1 MQMCTAVHAVIHRV
15 KRGKLKPGIHA
26 SVCLLPR
33 RAQSVF
39 KNGTECSSAGE
50 GVEIFFGELDY
61 QEIESAGAFEVVVTK
76 MGFLR
81 SALSLTIT
89 PLTFDEFRRAGFS
102 VPDERVFDELNT
114 LDPAE
119 CKGTLLYTLI

>member
-1 MQMCTAVHAVIHRV
+1 MSSH
-15 KRGKLKPGIHA
+15 P
-26 SVCLLPR
+26 
-33 RAQSVF
+33 
-39 KNGTECSSAGE
+39 KNRIKYSYAGE

-61 QEIESAGAFEVVVTK
+61 QEVESVGAFEVVVTK

-102 VPDERVFDELNT
+102 VPDERVFDQLNT

-119 CKGTLLYTLI
+119 CEGYYTAVHSHHTTTSYPLILE